1 MSKTKFQKGILLSA
15 AAVAAVAAAAATTSS
30 LSFRGTRLA
39 APAQGRAPATSP
51 LASAVS
57 AQLSG
62 GRGWS
67 YDIGDLPGAPP
78 AVSPKAGSPNARA
91 TYTVL
96 FEDEPLASYRGGVPG
111 LAVPKR
117 MVSPGGRQ
125 RLDVKSTA
133 AVAYVDYLQGRQRAM
148 EQRIGQ
154 TLGTPLPVRLRMQHA
169 LNGIVVD
176 MSPAQAARVARMPGV
191 KLVEAN
197 RDEKQATDVGP
208 TFIGAVP
215 VWNGQAPAGSS
226 NHRGEGMV
234 VGIIDS
240 GINFGAPS
248 FAGTGPVDGYTPV
261 NPFGSGVYA
270 GTCAAGGVDAG
281 RCNDK
286 LIGGYDFVCNAPANR
301 CGTTNVREEP
311 GFGDT
316 NGHGSHV
323 ASTSAGNTRDV
334 TYQGAALRISGVAPH
349 ANIIAYDV
357 CYTDTSTGQ
366 GLCPSSSSAAAVNQ
380 AIANGVVDAL
390 NFSIGGGTNPW
401 SDTVSLAFLNA
412 ADAGIY
418 VAAAA
423 GNDGPTAGSV
433 SHNEPWVSTTA
444 AVQHGRGAFSVLF
457 SATGP
462 SPVPA
467 NVTGLIAAQGT
478 GGVAFGATI
487 PATTPL
493 RISSGIDTA
502 SDGCAAFPANT
513 FSGAIAVVRRGTCN
527 FTTKASNAAAAG
539 AVAII
544 IANNQAGTV
553 IPSVPGA
560 TIPVFAVTQTDGNAI
575 RDFGVAHPSNA
586 TAQLPYPPVGV
597 PNTPDVLAGFS
608 SRGPNGYELIK
619 PDIAA
624 PGVAILATVSGTALT
639 GSEQAI
645 DMLDGTS
652 MASPHNAGAAL
663 LVRQV
668 HPDWT
673 PMETKSALMMTSTD
687 QVYMEDS
694 VTLAD
699 PNNRGSGRIR
709 VDRAVNAGLV
719 LNETKANFQAANPS
733 SGGSTVGLNL
743 PALVDMT
750 CNPPSCSFTRT
761 FRNTRT
767 YGSLWVVSVQGLT
780 ATAPSLVWF
789 PAGATLPVT
798 VTINASQLPADG
810 NWHFGKLVMQEQFTG
825 RMIDLSSELH
835 LPIGVIRT
843 VAFASQP
850 FYPGIS
856 QLGGTSSAAL
866 RRGAGQR

>member
-1 MSKTKFQKGILLSA
+1 MSTTKFQKGVLLSA
-15 AAVAAVAAAAATTSS
+15 VAVTAIAAAAASS
-30 LSFRGTRLA
+30 LSYRGARLA
-39 APAQGRAPATSP
+39 APAQARTPAVSP

-57 AQLSG
+57 AQLST

-96 FEDEPLASYRGGVPG
+96 FEEEPLASYRGGVAG
-111 LAVPKR
+111 LSMPKR
-117 MVSPGGRQ
+117 MVSPGGRE
-125 RLDVKSTA
+125 RLDVKSA
-133 AVAYVDYLQGRQRAM
+133 SAVAYVDYLQGRQRAM

-176 MSPAQAARVARMPGV
+176 MTPAQAARVARMPGV

-215 VWNGQAPAGSS
+215 VWTGQAPAGSG

-240 GINFGAPS
+240 GINFGSPS

-261 NPFGSGVYA
+261 NPFGSGVYV
-270 GTCAAGGVDAG
+270 GTCATGGVDAG
-281 RCNDK
+281 RCNNK
-286 LIGGYDFVCNAPANR
+286 LIGGYDFVCSAPANR
-301 CGTTNVREEP
+301 CGVTNVREEP

-316 NGHGSHV
+316 NGHGSHT
-323 ASTSAGNTRDV
+323 ASTAAGNSRDV
-334 TYQGAALRISGVAPH
+334 TYQGASLRISGVAPH

-366 GLCPSSSSAAAVNQ
+366 GLCPGVSSAAAVNQ

-412 ADAGIY
+412 AEAGIY

-423 GNDGPTAGSV
+423 GNDGPAAGTL

-444 AVQHGRGAFSVLF
+444 AVQHGRGAFSVLL

-462 SPVPA
+462 APVPA
-467 NVTGLIAAQGT
+467 STTGLIAAQGS
-478 GGVAFGATI
+478 GGVAFTSTI

-493 RISSGIDTA
+493 RISPGIDTA

-513 FSGAIAVVRRGTCN
+513 FSGAIALVRRGTCS
-527 FTTKASNAAAAG
+527 FSVKAGNAAAAG
-539 AVAII
+539 AVAVV

-553 IPSVPGA
+553 TPSVPGA
-560 TIPVFAVTQTDGNAI
+560 TIPVFAITQADGNAV

-608 SRGPNGYELIK
+608 SRGPSGYELIK
-619 PDIAA
+619 PDVAA
-624 PGVAILATVSGTALT
+624 PGVAILAAVSGTTIT
-639 GSEQAI
+639 GSEQAV

-652 MASPHNAGAAL
+652 MATPHNAGAAL
-663 LVRQV
+663 LVGQV
-668 HPDWT
+668 RPTWT
-673 PMETKSALMMTSTD
+673 PAEIKSALMMTSTD
-687 QVYMEDS
+687 QVWMEDS
-694 VTLAD
+694 VTAAD

-719 LNETKANFQAANPS
+719 LNETKANFLAANPS
-733 SGGSTVGLNL
+733 NGGSTVGLNL
-743 PALVDMT
+743 PAMADMT

-767 YGSLWVVSVQGLT
+767 YGSLWAVSVQGLT

-798 VTINASQLPADG
+798 VTVDATQLPADA

-843 VAFASQP
+843 LAFASQP

-856 QLGGTSSAAL
+856 QLSGGTSAVL
-866 RRGAGQR
+866 RRPAGQR